1 MRQALQPFLTLGF
14 YLFAFWSI
22 CMEYGTFWSKLKQRF
37 KWLDPF
43 TYSDLLLEKTGYSQ
57 NGGIRLVVELVTAF
71 VTAFVLY
78 SVIGLLLGTSMPIVI
93 VVSGSMEPVFHRGDI
108 VILQGVGNAS
118 NVSVQEV
125 TLDQSL
131 ANKAFW
137 DFGSVNYFLDEH
149 GRQSTYSLVLGS
161 NEYRL
166 RTDGDIVVYFSQFP
180 TRKPEPVI
188 HRAVLKIHA
197 TDGDYFLTKGDS
209 LNNPLIDQDCGR
221 VLLGS
226 PEHSCITLYPIKTGQ
241 LQGKA
246 VGWIPLL
253 GYIKLIL
260 VDDLLQLLSGCPP
273 QAQLNCPQGCCFP

>member
-1 MRQALQPFLTLGF
+1 
-14 YLFAFWSI
+14 
-22 CMEYGTFWSKLKQRF
+22 MEYGDFWSKLKARL
-37 KWLDPF
+37 KWVDPF

-57 NGGIRLVVELVTAF
+57 NGAIRFVVELVTAF

-108 VILQGVGNAS
+108 VILQGVSSAQS
-118 NVSVQEV
+118 VSVQET
-125 TLDQSL
+125 TLNTPL
-131 ANKAFW
+131 EGKGFW
-137 DFGSVNYFLDEH
+137 DFGSVNYFLDER
-149 GRQSTYSLVLGS
+149 GRQFTYSLVVDS

-180 TRKPEPVI
+180 LRKPEPVI

-197 TDGDYFLTKGDS
+197 TDGDYFLTKGDD
-209 LNNPLIDQDCGR
+209 NPVIDQDCGR
-221 VLLGS
+221 ILLGS
-226 PEHSCITLYPIKTGQ
+226 PEHSCITLHPIKTSQ

-246 VGWIPLL
+246 VGWIPML

-260 VDDLLQLLSGCPP
+260 VDDLLQLVSGCPP
-273 QAQLNCPQGCCFP
+273 QPQLNCPQGCCFP